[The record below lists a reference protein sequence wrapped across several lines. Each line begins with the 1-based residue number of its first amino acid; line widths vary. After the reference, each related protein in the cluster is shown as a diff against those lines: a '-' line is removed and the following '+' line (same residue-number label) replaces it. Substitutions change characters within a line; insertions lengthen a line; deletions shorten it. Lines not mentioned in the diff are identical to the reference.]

1 MRLVVGEL
9 IFMQIL
15 GLLTIILVALTGFS
29 FGQKV
34 DEQKLVG
41 LINNAQKYK
50 VEASNLIKKGKY
62 TEASDAYTKA
72 IEPFLELT
80 NLAEIALTE
89 ESIYLL
95 YSLRAVAFMAA
106 KEHEKAV
113 KDFQA
118 EINFY
123 LSRAK
128 KTYQK
133 SKATPK
139 PSEADLIKIFETST
153 ADILQIYKTQRNY
166 LTLYNNIF
174 KANPSKMLLEESEL
188 VGVETV
194 FSDIL
199 LDWGKVDTAIF
210 LRTNN
215 AANAKRA
222 LDNLGGF
229 IQGNPKSVE
238 GYKLRE
244 GIYRKQGNIQLAN
257 ADKAK
262 IKDLQ

>member
-1 MRLVVGEL
+1 
-9 IFMQIL
+9 MQKL
-15 GLLTIILVALTGFS
+15 GLLTIILVVLTGFS

-34 DEQKLVG
+34 DDQKLVG

-50 VEASNLIKKGKY
+50 VEASNLIKNGKF

-72 IEPFLELT
+72 IQPFLKLT
-80 NLAEIALTE
+80 NPAEIALAE

-113 KDFQA
+113 KDYQA
-118 EINFY
+118 KINFY
-123 LSRAK
+123 LNRAK

-139 PSEADLIKIFETST
+139 PSEADLIQIFEAST
-153 ADILQIYKTQRNY
+153 ADILQIYKTQSNY
-166 LTLYNNIF
+166 LTLYNTIF
-174 KANPSKMLLEESEL
+174 KAMPTKMLLEESEL

-194 FSDIL
+194 FSDIR

-215 AANAKRA
+215 AINAKRA
-222 LDNLGGF
+222 LDHLGGF

-244 GIYRKQGNIQLAN
+244 SIYRKQGKTELAN
-257 ADKAK
+257 ADIAK
-262 IKDLQ
+262 IKSLQK